1 MILLISGYKCYLE
14 LIEANKFQRLRGGC
28 GLLREYLFKRLEL
41 LQQCLAKIDSQGV
54 LLGNDTLYFNDVS
67 RAEIYEFLAKDVCF
81 T

>member
-1 MILLISGYKCYLE
+1 ME
-14 LIEANKFQRLRGGC
+14 LIEANKFQPPLRLRGGC